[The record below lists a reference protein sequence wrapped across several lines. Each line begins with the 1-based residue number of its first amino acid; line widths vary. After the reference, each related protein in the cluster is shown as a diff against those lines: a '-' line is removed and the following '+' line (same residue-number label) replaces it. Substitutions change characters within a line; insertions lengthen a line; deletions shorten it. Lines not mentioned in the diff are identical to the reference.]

1 MVFFALSSSFHAVP
15 NTRPLSDRDD
25 ERGNSSD
32 SDHDVVGVDVVDGVV
47 TPPAA
52 AWAARRRRERRFR
65 PRRTTLHLASILA
78 KVRGRR
84 GLRVCLK
91 LLVDEMAPRSLLFTL
106 DACFF
111 QSTHFSFPLFFI
123 PPPFLSSLPP
133 PNSLHL
139 SSIIHPH
146 VYRMR
151 RGVYFRGRS
160 RGWCLSWAKLL
171 PLLPPNLFAY
181 TATSPASNP
190 STMIPPTFHD
200 RLYLFLSRSCSLIP
214 WPLKVRNSHP
224 RSIEFYSFICR

>member
-1 MVFFALSSSFHAVP
+1 MDFFALSSSFHAVP

-133 PNSLHL
+133 PQLPSPFLHHSSSRLQDEAGRLLSRAEPGLVSQLGQALAATSSESLRLHGHVPGL
-139 SSIIHPH
+139 EPVDNDPTNIPRSSI
-146 VYRMR
+146 
-151 RGVYFRGRS
+151 
-160 RGWCLSWAKLL
+160 
-171 PLLPPNLFAY
+171 PLLKQILLA
-181 TATSPASNP
+181 
-190 STMIPPTFHD
+190 
-200 RLYLFLSRSCSLIP
+200 
-214 WPLKVRNSHP
+214 NSMAFKG
-224 RSIEFYSFICR
+224 EK